1 MKLKRYGLIFQPHCH
16 QTPWKKILL
25 NFDGDVIQIF
35 QAEVKEKT
43 IVWLQEWQQQQ
54 QKVLLE
60 NFYLVMK
67 IDVVRHIGVCVY
79 YSAHDYSVVNFV
91 WLSNILVHFEQNI
104 EGFLQVRMMKNNWDQ
119 KYQYQTR
126 DLELK

>member
-1 MKLKRYGLIFQPHCH
+1 M
-16 QTPWKKILL
+16 KILL

-79 YSAHDYSVVNFV
+79 YSAHDYSMVNFV

-126 DLELK
+126 DLE